1 MAYKINSHG
10 KVRWRGKRQIN
21 GVVYQGNFP
30 TKREAEAWEAEM
42 RASGTQFLTVREIP
56 TVAAWIDATLDAA
69 KRSGR
74 AVSTM
79 KEKDFAFKML
89 RTVIDPMAPVTDIDA
104 KVALN
109 CLLKRKEK
117 SGAKAANKDRK
128 NLAAAWKWGIP
139 FFDLPEKNPFK
150 VVARFG
156 EDQPKRYVPP
166 VEDFWKLYDAA
177 ETHQDRTMLIAYHS
191 VAARK
196 SELFRL
202 RWEDI
207 DFENGLIRLFT
218 RKRLGGGMAYE
229 WLSMTD
235 QLSWHLAEQKRQ
247 ALHPEFAFICPQTLE
262 PYDARNKWMKTL
274 CEKAGVK
281 HFGLHAIRHLAAT
294 LMDHARVP
302 MADIQQTLRHK
313 SPNTTGRYVHSL
325 QGSKVKLDAVFER
338 PTQSVTQGKSKT
350 PEALC
355 FEGLTGSANGFR
367 NAVPE

>member
-21 GVVYQGNFP
+21 GAVFQGNFT

-42 RASGTQFLTVREIP
+42 RASGPQLLTVGKTP
-56 TVAAWIDATLDAA
+56 TVSAWIDATLDAA
-69 KRSGR
+69 KKSGR

-79 KEKDFAFKML
+79 KEKIFAFRML
-89 RTVIDPMAPVTDIDA
+89 LKVVAPMDPVTAIDP
-104 KVALN
+104 KVALK
-109 CLLKRKEK
+109 CLLMRKEK

-156 EDQPKRYVPP
+156 EDQPKRYVPS
-166 VEDFWKLYDAA
+166 VEDFWKIYDAA

-191 VAARK
+191 IAARK

-202 RWEDI
+202 RWEDV

-218 RKRLGGGMAYE
+218 RKRLGGGLAYE
-229 WLSMTD
+229 WLRMTD
-235 QLSWHLAEQKRQ
+235 ELLSHLIEQQRQ
-247 ALHPEFAFICPQTLE
+247 AVHPEFAFVCPQTLK

-281 HFGLHAIRHLAAT
+281 HFGLHAVRHLAAT

-325 QGSKVKLDAVFER
+325 QGNKVKLDAVFER
-338 PTQSVTQGKSKT
+338 PTQCVTKDKSKT
-350 PEALC
+350 PEAC
-355 FEGLTGSANGFR
+355 ASRA
-367 NAVPE
+367 